1 MGDSAPGRRVCPP
14 NAAGHRG
21 STLAEG
27 PFESIPGRVQAIAA
41 AAPVRIAL
49 CDEDMAITYGQLAD
63 AMALAA
69 GRLVD
74 AGVGRGDVV
83 AICAF
88 NSAPYV
94 IAYLATVGIGAVVAP
109 LPQSAT
115 ADSLAR
121 MIDDCVARLV
131 LVDAQTRALLDGA
144 ATAIR
149 DLASVAS
156 PDVPS
161 HANAHVE
168 WPALD
173 PSAPF
178 NIIYSSG
185 TTGTP
190 KGIVQSHAMRDTH
203 VRLGEACG
211 YRAGGVT
218 LLSTPLYSNT
228 TLISLLPTL
237 ALGGTAILMR
247 KFNVDGFLSLARDHR
262 VTHAML
268 VPVQYQRL
276 MASERFDAFD
286 LSAFEE
292 KFCTSAPFAPELKR
306 DVLARWPGGLTEY
319 YGMTEG
325 GGLCILAAH
334 RHPDKL
340 HTVGTPATDT
350 DMRII
355 DEDGVELPPGSVGEI
370 VGRSGT
376 LMLGYQNRP
385 DATEDAMWTSPD
397 GLRFV
402 RTGDIGR
409 FDADGF
415 LVLMDRK
422 KDVIISG
429 GFNIYPS
436 DLEDALRT
444 HPRVVDVAVVGV
456 PSAQWGETPIAFV
469 VAEGVV
475 APDLLEFVNA
485 RVGKSQRLAGLR
497 IVDALPRSAI
507 GKLLKRE
514 LRATWTDGTR

>member
-1 MGDSAPGRRVCPP
+1 M
-14 NAAGHRG
+14 
-21 STLAEG
+21 
-27 PFESIPGRVQAIAA
+27 AA
-41 AAPVRIAL
+41 AAPGRIAL
-49 CDEDMAITYGQLAD
+49 RDEDVAVTYGQLVD

-74 AGVGRGDVV
+74 AGIGRGDVV

-88 NSAPYV
+88 NSASYV
-94 IAYLATVGIGAVVAP
+94 IAYLAAVGMGAVVAP

-115 ADSLAR
+115 ADSLVR
-121 MIDDCVARLV
+121 MIDDCSAPLV
-131 LVDAQTRALLDGA
+131 LVDAQTRALLDGTA
-144 ATAIR
+144 AAARMR
-149 DLASVAS
+149 DLAHVAS
-156 PDVPS
+156 SRAPPP
-161 HANAHVE
+161 ANVHFD
-168 WPALD
+168 WPEPE

-190 KGIVQSHAMRDTH
+190 KGIVQSHSMRDTH

-237 ALGGTAILMR
+237 ALGGTAVLMR
-247 KFNVDGFLSLARDHR
+247 KFSVDGFLSLARDHR

-268 VPVQYQRL
+268 VPIQYQRL
-276 MASERFDAFD
+276 MASEQFGTFD

-292 KFCTSAPFAPELKR
+292 KFCTSAPFTAELKR
-306 DVLARWPGGLTEY
+306 AVLARWPGGLTEY

-340 HTVGTPATDT
+340 HTVGQPAADA
-350 DMRII
+350 DMRVV
-355 DEDGVELPPGSVGEI
+355 DEEGVELPPGGVGEI
-370 VGRSGT
+370 VGRSDT
-376 LMLGYQNRP
+376 LMLGYLNRP
-385 DATEDAMWTSPD
+385 DATEEAMWTSPD

-409 FDADGF
+409 FDEGGF

-436 DLEDALRT
+436 DLEDVLRA
-444 HPRVVDVAVVGV
+444 HPRVVDAAVVGV
-456 PSAQWGETPIAFV
+456 PSAQWGETPVAFV
-469 VAEGVV
+469 VGAG
-475 APDLLEFVNA
+475 ATASDLLEFVNA
-485 RVGKSQRLAGLR
+485 RVGKSQRLADVR
-497 IVDALPRSAI
+497 IVDALPRSGI

-514 LRATWTDGTR
+514 LRATWTDDTR